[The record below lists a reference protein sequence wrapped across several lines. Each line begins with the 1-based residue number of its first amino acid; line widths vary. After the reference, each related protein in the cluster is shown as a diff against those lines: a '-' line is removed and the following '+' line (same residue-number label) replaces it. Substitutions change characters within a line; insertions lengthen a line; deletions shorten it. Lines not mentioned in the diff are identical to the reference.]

1 MRRVRAEGLAVE
13 VYPSR
18 LQALEAALAWLLDRL
33 AHARSGVL
41 AGGETPLP
49 LYRALRGLRF
59 RATLVLSDERWLP
72 PGDPGTNLA
81 QVAEALGPQAD
92 HLLPFPLGL
101 PPEGAQKRM
110 EARLEDLL
118 PFGFA
123 LLGVGEDGHTASLFP
138 GHPALESP
146 RLVEVVRDSPKPPP
160 LRLTL
165 TPKALATAEEVVF
178 LALGEAK
185 REAVLRLVAGEDL
198 PPRRIAAPLVRLITD
213 QEV

>member
-1 MRRVRAEGLAVE
+1 MRGVGLPEWAVE
-13 VYPSR
+13 VHPSR

-33 AHARSGVL
+33 VHTASGVL

-59 RATLVLSDERWLP
+59 STTLVLSDERWLP
-72 PGDPGTNLA
+72 PGDPRTNLA
-81 QVAEALGPQAD
+81 RVAEALGPQAD

-101 PPEGAQKRM
+101 PPEEAQRRM
-110 EARLEDLL
+110 EARVEGLL

-138 GHPALESP
+138 GHPALGSP

-178 LALGEAK
+178 LALGEEK
-185 REAVLRLVAGEDL
+185 REAVRRLLLGEDL
-198 PPRRIAAPLVRLITD
+198 PPRWIAAPRVRLITD

>member
-1 MRRVRAEGLAVE
+1 MKRVGLQGWAVE
-13 VYPSR
+13 AYPSR
-18 LQALEAALAWLLDRL
+18 LQALEAALAWLLNRL
-33 AHARSGVL
+33 AHAATGVL

-59 RATLVLSDERWLP
+59 HTTLLLSDERWLP
-72 PGDPGTNLA
+72 PGDRGTNLA
-81 QVAEALGPQAD
+81 RVAEALGPQAD

-101 PPEGAQKRM
+101 PAEEARERM
-110 EARLEDLL
+110 EARVRDLL

-146 RLVEVVRDSPKPPP
+146 RLVEVVRDGPKPPP

-165 TPKALATAEEVVF
+165 TPKALSTAEEVVF

-185 REAVLRLVAGEDL
+185 REAVRRLKAGEDL
-198 PPRRIAAPLVRLITD
+198 PPRRILAPRVRLITD

>member
-1 MRRVRAEGLAVE
+1 MRVAV
-13 VYPSR
+13 YRSPA
-18 LQALEAALAWLLDRL
+18 QALEAALAWLLERL
-33 AHARSGVL
+33 VHASSGVL
-41 AGGETPLP
+41 AGGRTPLP

-59 RATLVLSDERWLP
+59 RTTLVLSDERWLP

-92 HLLPFPLGL
+92 HLLPFSLGL
-101 PPEGAQKRM
+101 PPEEAQKRM
-110 EARLEDLL
+110 EAGLEGLL
-118 PFGFA
+118 PLGFA

-146 RLVEVVRDSPKPPP
+146 RLVEVVQDSPKPPP

-165 TPKALATAEEVVF
+165 TPKALATAEEVLF
-178 LALGEAK
+178 LALGGAK
-185 REAVLRLVAGEDL
+185 REAVRRLVAGEDL
-198 PPRRIAAPLVRLITD
+198 PPRRIAGANALLITD